1 MKTTIYERMRVPVL
15 ERLALLALAEQRGV
29 SEEEALVAIIR
40 DAVKQATRSTEPESE
55 AESE

>member
-1 MKTTIYERMRVPVL
+1 MNTTIYQRMRVPVL

-40 DAVKQATRSTEPESE
+40 DAVKQATRSEERE
-55 AESE
+55 AEATAE

>member
-1 MKTTIYERMRVPVL
+1 MNTTIYQRMRVPVL

>member
-1 MKTTIYERMRVPVL
+1 MNTTVYQRMRVPVL

-40 DAVKQATRSTEPESE
+40 DAVKQATRSEEQE
-55 AESE
+55 ATAE